1 MSDSQSRLS
10 PDQIRFL
17 MSPIFG
23 PALRQDPKAAKGNVY
38 IPGNFV
44 ISQLNTAFCFD
55 GWSFEVQRVER
66 VHMEKYAKDGKDQ
79 FKALYLVEGLLT
91 VRCQD
96 GTTFCRSGIGTD
108 EKTSSNMKDVVSLA
122 TKAALTDA
130 IKNAAITIGR
140 QFGLD
145 TVRAGN
151 DAGGVKINWKQ
162 NASGERPRP
171 PTFAGLSTQIE
182 NDLDDDDGGENVT
195 EGGVTYNQRTGEVVQ
210 DNRPAG
216 DAGRPQEQQRGR
228 EQDRPQERP
237 QERQEQRREPAPSQV
252 SQSSSQNGPQQGG
265 QGGGGSDQRR
275 EPAPSQGSGNGSQSS
290 SNGGGQGGNGQQGN
304 GQGGG
309 GGQNNSGGQGGNND
323 RDTLVKSCR
332 EAYRGV
338 MTSNGGAARAM
349 DIFKRV
355 AQAHNFD
362 GAMPS
367 IGRPQDQGGP
377 SSAFL
382 AEYLRELQKAVG

>member
-1 MSDSQSRLS
+1 MDATGDTKSSLS
-10 PDQIRFL
+10 PDQLRFL
-17 MSPIFG
+17 SAPIFG

-44 ISQLNTAFCFD
+44 LAQLNTAFCFD
-55 GWSFEVQRVER
+55 GWSFEIAKVER
-66 VHMEKYAKDGKDQ
+66 VHMEKYQKDGKDQ
-79 FKALYLVEGLLT
+79 FKALFMVEGVLT
-91 VRCQD
+91 IRCQD
-96 GTTFCRSGIGTD
+96 GSTFSRAGIGVD

-130 IKNAAITIGR
+130 IKNAAITLGS

-151 DAGGVKINWKQ
+151 DAGGVKINWKH

-171 PTFAGLSTQIE
+171 PMFSGVSTQLDTDPI
-182 NDLDDDDGGENVT
+182 DDDGENVT
-195 EGGVTYNQRTGEVVQ
+195 EGGVTYNGRTGEVVQ
-210 DNRPAG
+210 DSRPAG

-228 EQDRPQERP
+228 DQDRP
-237 QERQEQRREPAPSQV
+237 QERQEQRREPAPSQG
-252 SQSSSQNGPQQGG
+252 SQSSSQNGSQQGG

-275 EPAPSQGSGNGSQSS
+275 ETAQSQGSGNGSQSS
-290 SNGGGQGGNGQQGN
+290 SNGNGQN
-304 GQGGG
+304 GG
-309 GGQNNSGGQGGNND
+309 SID
-323 RDTLVKSCR
+323 RESLVKSCR

-338 MTSNGGAARAM
+338 MTSNGGAGRAM

-355 AQAHNFD
+355 AQAHGFT
-362 GAMPS
+362 GAMPA

-377 SSAFL
+377 TVAFL
-382 AEYLRELQKAVG
+382 AEYLRELQNAVG

>member
-55 GWSFEVQRVER
+55 GWSFDIERVER
-66 VHMEKYAKDGKDQ
+66 VHMEKYQKDGKDQ
-79 FKALYLVEGLLT
+79 FKALYLVEGVLT

-96 GTTFCRSGIGTD
+96 GTEFRRAGIGTD

-130 IKNAAITIGR
+130 IKNAAITLGR

-145 TVRAGN
+145 TVRAGK
-151 DAGGVKINWKQ
+151 DAGGVAINWKQ
-162 NASGERPRP
+162 NASGVRPNP
-171 PTFAGLSTQIE
+171 PTFSGLSTQLE
-182 NDLDDDDGGENVT
+182 HDLDDEDGENVT
-195 EGGVTYNQRTGEVVQ
+195 EDGVTYNSRTGVVVE

-216 DAGRPQEQQRGR
+216 DTGRPQEQQRR
-228 EQDRPQERP
+228 PEQQQERP
-237 QERQEQRREPAPSQV
+237 QERQEQRREPAPSQT
-252 SQSSSQNGPQQGG
+252 SQSSSQNGSQQGG
-265 QGGGGSDQRR
+265 QGGQGGEQRR
-275 EPAPSQGSGNGSQSS
+275 ESAPSQTSGNGSQSS
-290 SNGGGQGGNGQQGN
+290 SNGD
-304 GQGGG
+304 QGGG
-309 GGQNNSGGQGGNND
+309 GQD
-323 RDTLVKSCR
+323 RQALVNACR
-332 EAYRGV
+332 EAYRAV
-338 MTSNGGAARAM
+338 MTSPAGAGRAQQ
-349 DIFKRV
+349 IFQQV
-355 AQAHNFD
+355 AQTHGFN

-367 IGRPQDQGGP
+367 IGRPQDAGGP
-377 SSAFL
+377 SAAFL
-382 AEYLRELQKAVG
+382 GEYLRELRKVVA

>member
-1 MSDSQSRLS
+1 MSDTQSRLS

-44 ISQLNTAFCFD
+44 NAQLNTAFCFD
-55 GWSFEVQRVER
+55 GWSFAVTRTER
-66 VHMEKYAKDGKDQ
+66 VHMEKYQKDGKDQ
-79 FKALYLVEGLLT
+79 FKALYLVEGVLT

-96 GTTFCRSGIGTD
+96 GSTFSRSGIGVD

-130 IKNAAITIGR
+130 IKNASITIGR

-182 NDLDDDDGGENVT
+182 NDIDDDDDGENVT
-195 EGGVTYNQRTGEVVQ
+195 EGGVTYNQRTGEVVK

-228 EQDRPQERP
+228 EQERP
-237 QERQEQRREPAPSQV
+237 QERQEQRRDPASSQT
-252 SQSSSQNGPQQGG
+252 SQSSSQNGSQQGG

-275 EPAPSQGSGNGSQSS
+275 ETPPSQASGNGSQSS
-290 SNGGGQGGNGQQGN
+290 SNGGGHSANSQQGN
-304 GQGGG
+304 GGGI
-309 GGQNNSGGQGGNND
+309 D
-323 RDTLVKSCR
+323 RPALVNACR
-332 EAYRGV
+332 EAFRAA
-338 MTSNGGAARAM
+338 GATNAQAV
-349 DIFKRV
+349 FQRV
-355 AQAHNFD
+355 AQAHNFT
-362 GAMPS
+362 GAMPA

>member
-1 MSDSQSRLS
+1 MSDTQSRLS

-44 ISQLNTAFCFD
+44 NAQLNTAFCFD
-55 GWSFEVQRVER
+55 GWSFAVTRTER
-66 VHMEKYAKDGKDQ
+66 VHMEKYQKDGKDQ
-79 FKALYLVEGLLT
+79 FKALYLVEGVLT

-96 GTTFCRSGIGTD
+96 GSTFSRSGIGVD

-130 IKNAAITIGR
+130 IKNASITIGR

-182 NDLDDDDGGENVT
+182 HDLDDDDGGENVT

-210 DNRPAG
+210 DSRPAG
-216 DAGRPQEQQRGR
+216 DAGRPQEH
-228 EQDRPQERP
+228 
-237 QERQEQRREPAPSQV
+237 
-252 SQSSSQNGPQQGG
+252 
-265 QGGGGSDQRR
+265 RR
-275 EPAPSQGSGNGSQSS
+275 EPAPSQGSQSSSQNGSQHGGQSGGGSDHRRDTAPSQGSGNASQSS
-290 SNGGGQGGNGQQGN
+290 SNGGGQQGN
-304 GQGGG
+304 GQG
-309 GGQNNSGGQGGNND
+309 NSGGQGSGPD
-323 RDTLVKSCR
+323 RPALVNACR
-332 EAYRGV
+332 EAFRAA
-338 MTSNGGAARAM
+338 GATNAQAVFQR
-349 DIFKRV
+349 I
-355 AQAHNFD
+355 AQAHGFT
-362 GAMPS
+362 GAMPA